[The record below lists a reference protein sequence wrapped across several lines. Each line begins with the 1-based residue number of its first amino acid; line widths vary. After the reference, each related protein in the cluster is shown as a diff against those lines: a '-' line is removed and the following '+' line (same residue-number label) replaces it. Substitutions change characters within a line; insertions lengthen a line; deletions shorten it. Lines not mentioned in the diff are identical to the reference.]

1 MTVKP
6 KAVIKV
12 EQWIVRHSN
21 KDSNWKGLEAKKMQ
35 NGKWLCEIAL
45 PEIGICVKAV
55 SKIEKKAIS
64 SAASKAYAVIGEFLH
79 CNMNS
84 SATIDSIRN
93 MGIEIGE
100 NGEFTSTQLSKKQ
113 KERIASS
120 LSWASKPESDE

>member
-1 MTVKP
+1 MSAKT

-12 EQWIVRHSN
+12 EKWIDHHCN
-21 KDSNWKGLEAKKMQ
+21 KDSNWNGLEAKQ
-35 NGKWLCEIAL
+35 LPNGKWLCEIEL
-45 PEIGICVKAV
+45 PEIGICAKAV
-55 SKIEKKAIS
+55 GKTEKKAIS